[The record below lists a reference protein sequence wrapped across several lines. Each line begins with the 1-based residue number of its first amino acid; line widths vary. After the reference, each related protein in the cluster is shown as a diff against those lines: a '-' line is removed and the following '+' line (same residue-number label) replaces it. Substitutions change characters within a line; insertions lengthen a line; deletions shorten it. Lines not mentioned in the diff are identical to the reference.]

1 MKGKTQKAGSN
12 AKVTPTASKP
22 KKAKTQNN
30 TNVSSEIGAYQ
41 VALTKPFHPAAYGAR
56 VPDLWSAPTT
66 TSHIRKLVTIN
77 TNNSGNA
84 TGIIMPSLFSHA
96 VLSEGSFTGNGVSDW
111 TRWDGTSAASTLLYT
126 EPGGIKAKI
135 SNARIVSYGVRF
147 RNQASLSNVSG
158 RFAAATMP
166 IKDDMLGPHS
176 GTVGGAFNTN
186 ASDTVERW
194 YSSAGVPYTGTGTT
208 AMIDASQI
216 PSMPN
221 NVSVSSL
228 QMNEVGLDVVPK
240 VITPYAFGLRNT
252 ADSYIGNDVGPGI
265 STGAIYAGDDDWLK
279 FGGFESIIF
288 SASGLPAN
296 SAAMTL
302 EIIYHVEGT
311 PTLSQAGGLVPDAM
325 GKTQVSLAA
334 FHKALDFAAKS
345 ASFMAPV
352 VTAAL
357 NGYKASMTNLPLL

>member
-1 MKGKTQKAGSN
+1 MKGKTQKAASN
-12 AKVTPTASKP
+12 AKVMPTASKA
-22 KKAKTQNN
+22 KKAKKQNN
-30 TNVSSEIGAYQ
+30 TSVSNEIGAYQ
-41 VALTKPFHPAAYGAR
+41 VALTRPFTPAAYGAR
-56 VPDLWSAPTT
+56 VPDLWSAPTV
-66 TSHIRKLVTIN
+66 TSHIRKLVTLN
-77 TNNSGNA
+77 TTN
-84 TGIIMPSLFSHA
+84 TGTITGLVMPSLFSHA
-96 VLSEGSFTGNGVSDW
+96 IVSEGTMSGNGVADW
-111 TRWDGTSAASTLLYT
+111 SKWDGTTQASSLLYT
-126 EPGGIKAKI
+126 DPNGVKAKI

-158 RFAAATMP
+158 RFNVATLP

-176 GTVGGAFNTN
+176 GPVGGAFNAN
-186 ASDTVERW
+186 AQDTIDRW
-194 YSSAGVPYTGTGTT
+194 YSSAGVPYSGTG
-208 AMIDASQI
+208 AAAVIDASQI

-240 VITPYAFGLRNT
+240 VITPYAFGLKNT

-265 STGAIYAGDDDWLK
+265 ATGAIYAGDDDWIK
-279 FGGFESIIF
+279 FGGFESVVF
-288 SASGLPAN
+288 AASGLPTN

-311 PTLSQAGGLVPDAM
+311 PTLSTAGGLVPDAM

-334 FHKALDFAAKS
+334 FHRALDFAAKS